1 MDLLSNRDVKE
12 QGEHVTLEKTPQ
24 ESLNFDSLEEEKK
37 FRFGRNSEREEA
49 ADAEGAHRL
58 SPLGLQEFVD

>member
-1 MDLLSNRDVKE
+1 MDLSEDLVGLGVVKE

-49 ADAEGAHRL
+49 ADAEGAHHL
-58 SPLGLQEFVD
+58 PPLGL